1 MDEATAEETEPMRIL
16 EFERD
21 ELENDRS
28 VTVIELQDALDVANR
43 QQQND
48 NGNRPGLRPNRRIC
62 RAPERFRN
70 DGDDNED
77 DDEQQMNIEH
87 LRLKIKEMDE
97 ALTGIDEAISAHAE
111 RINVITSE
119 MDGRIGPA
127 KTKQEIVEYARVKV
141 KPAFTKYNKLYA
153 PGTILHKSKKAF
165 CANKVFDILFLRT
178 DPSIMMLE
186 HLVDDLKYHRIKL
199 FTEDFLHR
207 MKKEIRTLLKIAKDE
222 QFFDFE
228 TDVPES
234 KKYLNRLRTRAQR
247 ARQQVA
253 IQEGYD
259 EFLRERARNEDVEWD
274 MMRVNTGG
282 NDNAANLGEDD
293 FRYQH
298 DWKKDPGERS
308 HRLYCWWQK
317 LIKCSRFKKLPCF
330 EEALNLVILKLPS
343 SAPAER
349 VFSQLN
355 YCRSVTGD
363 NALEDVTCVRV
374 KLRCN
379 HDLAEPY
386 RP

>member
-1 MDEATAEETEPMRIL
+1 
-16 EFERD
+16 
-21 ELENDRS
+21 
-28 VTVIELQDALDVANR
+28 
-43 QQQND
+43 
-48 NGNRPGLRPNRRIC
+48 
-62 RAPERFRN
+62 
-70 DGDDNED
+70 
-77 DDEQQMNIEH
+77 
-87 LRLKIKEMDE
+87 
-97 ALTGIDEAISAHAE
+97 
-111 RINVITSE
+111 
-119 MDGRIGPA
+119 
-127 KTKQEIVEYARVKV
+127 
-141 KPAFTKYNKLYA
+141 
-153 PGTILHKSKKAF
+153 
-165 CANKVFDILFLRT
+165 
-178 DPSIMMLE
+178 MMLE
-186 HLVDDLKYHRIKL
+186 HLVDNLKYHRIKL
-199 FTEDFLHR
+199 FTEDFLDR
-207 MKKEIRTLLKIAKDE
+207 MKKEIRPLLKIAKDE

-317 LIKCSRFKKLPCF
+317 LIGCSRFKKLPCF

-379 HDLAEPY
+379 CDLAEPY